1 MLKHNKRK
9 NTAIV
14 LEQLLTLATRLA
26 TQKKADEF
34 DFVVN
39 LTKRFFG
46 PNTNIGK
53 EKKVLRS
60 ITESVTTKDVDC
72 DSVINEALKEASLID
87 SAMLE
92 KEKVALINEI
102 NSKIGDVFFK
112 IPVKDYKVLASAQI
126 LVNESR
132 SNSYST
138 TPEERVQIKA
148 ILKENMAPKQ
158 KEPEL
163 EVDNVTYK
171 ILINKFNEKYGPLV
185 NENQKAILSSWIK
198 FLVTSNDS
206 EIVPLLNE
214 KLDVVRRTVKKS
226 LREKSAKAMDY
237 YELLKES
244 DEKLKDAKIETA
256 TEENVYEVMRYFD
269 LVNDLE
275 KKE

>member
-53 EKKVLRS
+53 EKKVLRA
-60 ITESVTTKDVDC
+60 ITESTSSGIDS
-72 DSVINEALKEASLID
+72 DSVINEALKESSLID
-87 SAMLE
+87 ADALE
-92 KEKVALINEI
+92 REKVALINEI

-132 SNSYST
+132 SKNYLT
-138 TPEERVQIKA
+138 TPEERVQIRS
-148 ILKENMAPKQ
+148 ILKENMAPKVEE
-158 KEPEL
+158 KEVEI
-163 EVDNVTYK
+163 DNVTYK
-171 ILINKFNEKYGPLV
+171 ILINKFNQKYGPFI
-185 NENQKAILSSWIK
+185 NENQKEILSSWIK
-198 FLVTSNDS
+198 FLVTSNES

-214 KLDVVRRTVKKS
+214 KLDVVRKTVKRS
-226 LREKSAKAMDY
+226 LKEKSAKAMDY

-244 DEKLKDAKIETA
+244 DEKLKDKKIEAA

-275 KKE
+275 NKE